1 MKIDIV
7 IKTIEYFFL
16 YLVIY
21 NTQHTN
27 IYQYHTH
34 KHTHRYTDTQIHRY
48 TDTHTT
54 HHDTPRHT
62 TTHHD
67 TPRHTTTHHDT
78 HNTYH
83 KHTHTHNT
91 RNTHNTHNTNNT
103 HNTHTTHS
111 KQRAAHNTQHNP
123 THTTPRRTPRTTQ
136 HNTRTAH
143 NTVLTPPE
151 GSRGLINSYIVIHRY
166 THVGLSGPFI
176 SLYLLYFYVLELI
189 IYRILLGV
197 SHFCLINY

>member
-7 IKTIEYFFL
+7 IKATEYFFL

-34 KHTHRYTDTQIHRY
+34 KHTHRYTDT
-48 TDTHTT
+48 DTHTT

-62 TTHHD
+62 T
-67 TPRHTTTHHDT
+67 HTTTHHDT

-83 KHTHTHNT
+83 KHTHTTHAT
-91 RNTHNTHNTNNT
+91 RTTHTTQTTHTQ
-103 HNTHTTHS
+103 HTHTTHS